1 MTIGAATSI
10 RARTAA
16 LFVTWVLAFSSFGF
30 AEPPTAAP
38 GDLSRIHIDNFGRVN
53 PGYYRGA
60 APDDGEYANLAAF
73 GIEMVVDLRGDDADP
88 GDESLARRAGM
99 KYTHLPMTTHEA
111 PTPAMVQTFLHI
123 VTDPANQPVYV
134 HCVGGRHRTGVM
146 TAVYRMSQDGWTAAQ
161 AFKEMKEYRFGAD
174 FLHPEFKRF
183 VYGFHPI
190 HTALANAEGEGT
202 PHR

>member
-1 MTIGAATSI
+1 MTIGVPTSI

-16 LFVTWVLAFSSFGF
+16 LLVAWFLAFSSSGF
-30 AEPPTAAP
+30 AEPPAAAL
-38 GDLSRIHIDNFGRVN
+38 GDLSRIHIDNFGRVSSS
-53 PGYYRGA
+53 YYRGA

-73 GIEMVVDLRGDDADP
+73 GIKMVVDLRGDDTDG

-111 PTPAMVQTFLHI
+111 PTPAMIRTFLQV

-146 TAVYRMSQDGWTAAQ
+146 TAVYRMSQDGWSAAQ
-161 AFKEMKEYRFGAD
+161 AFKEMKQFKFGAD
-174 FLHPEFKRF
+174 FLHPEFKQF

-190 HTALANAEGEGT
+190 PAVVANAEGEGT
-202 PHR
+202 RR